1 MSWLDLARP
10 GRNDRGMAHAVV
22 ATSYGGPEVLDVIEI
37 DAGHPGPG
45 QVLVDVRASGV
56 NASDWKRYSGA
67 WGTDPG
73 DLPIRLG
80 QECAGVVAAV
90 GEGVEGAAV
99 GDEVIA
105 YRVSG
110 AYTDHLV
117 TSVDALT
124 PKPAGLAWEK
134 AAGLMV
140 TGATAVHALSATKV
154 GAGDTVLVHG
164 ASGGVGSMIV
174 QLAHAKGARVI
185 GTADPSNHEYL
196 VDLGAT
202 PVGYGPG
209 LVDRV
214 RKAAR
219 GELTAAIDVS
229 GTREAMDAS
238 VALIRDRRRVATI
251 VGFSYGAALG
261 IKLLGNGPGADPG
274 VEIRLAARA
283 QLIRLV
289 EQGRV
294 DVRVGATYPMH
305 EAARA
310 HRAGI
315 EMRVQGKI
323 VLIPGEVPARAAQ
336 SRSRRLLRRGR

>member
-1 MSWLDLARP
+1 
-10 GRNDRGMAHAVV
+10 MAHAVV
-22 ATSYGGPEVLDVIEI
+22 ATSYGGPEVLDVIEV
-37 DAGHPGPG
+37 DAGRPGPG
-45 QVLVDVRASGV
+45 EALLELRACGV

-80 QECAGVVAAV
+80 QEASGVVLAV
-90 GEGVEGAAV
+90 GPDVDSVAV
-99 GDEVIA
+99 GDAVIA
-105 YRVSG
+105 YRVAG
-110 AYTDHLV
+110 AYADRLV
-117 TSVDALT
+117 VPVGALT
-124 PKPAGLAWEK
+124 PKPPALSWEK

-140 TGATAVHALSATKV
+140 TGATATHAVTATKV

-164 ASGGVGSMIV
+164 ASGGVGSMVV
-174 QLAHAKGARVI
+174 QLVRAKGARVI

-196 VDLGAT
+196 VDLGAV

-214 RKAAR
+214 RGAAH

-229 GTREAMDAS
+229 GTREALDAS
-238 VALIRDRRRVATI
+238 VALIRDRRRVATV

-261 IKLLGNGPGADPG
+261 IKLLGNGPGAAPG
-274 VEIRLAARA
+274 VDIRNAARGT
-283 QLIRLV
+283 LVRLV
-289 EQGRV
+289 EEGRL
-294 DVRVGATYPMH
+294 DVRVGATYPLH

-323 VLIPGEVPARAAQ
+323 VLIPGEVPARGAQ

>member
-1 MSWLDLARP
+1 
-10 GRNDRGMAHAVV
+10 MAHAVV
-22 ATSYGGPEVLDVIEI
+22 ATSYGGPEVLDVVEL
-37 DAGHPGPG
+37 DPGQPGPG
-45 QVLVDVRASGV
+45 EVLIDVKACGV

-67 WGTDPG
+67 WGTDPTA
-73 DLPIRLG
+73 LPIRLG
-80 QECAGVVAAV
+80 QECSGIVLAV
-90 GEGVEGAAV
+90 GPDVEGVAV

-105 YRVSG
+105 YRVAG
-110 AYTDHLV
+110 AYADRLV
-117 TSVDALT
+117 VATEALT
-124 PKPAGLAWEK
+124 PKPAELTWEK

-140 TGATAVHALSATKV
+140 TGATATHALAATKV

-164 ASGGVGSMIV
+164 ASGGVGSMVV
-174 QLAHAKGARVI
+174 QLARAKGARVI
-185 GTADPSNHEYL
+185 GTGDPSNHEYL
-196 VDLGAT
+196 VDLGAV

-214 RKAAR
+214 RAAAH

-229 GTREAMDAS
+229 GTREALDAS
-238 VALIRDRRRVATI
+238 VTLIRDRRRVATV

-261 IKLLGNGPGADPG
+261 IRLLGNGPGADPG
-274 VEIRLAARA
+274 VDIRNAARPQLTRLA
-283 QLIRLV
+283 
-289 EQGRV
+289 EQGRL
-294 DVRVGATYPMH
+294 DVRVGATYPLH

-323 VLIPGEVPARAAQ
+323 ILIPGEVPARAAQ

>member
-1 MSWLDLARP
+1 
-10 GRNDRGMAHAVV
+10 MAHAVV
-22 ATSYGGPEVLDVIEI
+22 ATSYGGPEVLDVIEL
-37 DAGHPGPG
+37 DPGHPGAAE
-45 QVLVDVRASGV
+45 VLLDVRACGV

-80 QECAGVVAAV
+80 QECAGVVAEV
-90 GEGVEGAAV
+90 GPGVEGVAV

-105 YRVSG
+105 YRVAG
-110 AYTDHLV
+110 AYADHLV
-117 TSVDALT
+117 VPVDALT

-140 TGATAVHALSATKV
+140 TGATAVHALNATKV

-214 RKAAR
+214 RKAAH

-229 GTREAMDAS
+229 GTREALDAS

-274 VEIRLAARA
+274 VAIREAARPQLARLA
-283 QLIRLV
+283 
-289 EQGRV
+289 EQGRL

>member
-1 MSWLDLARP
+1 
-10 GRNDRGMAHAVV
+10 MAHAVV

-37 DAGHPGPG
+37 APGRPGPG
-45 QVLVDVRASGV
+45 EALIEIRACGV

-67 WGTDPG
+67 WGTDPSA
-73 DLPIRLG
+73 LPIRLG
-80 QECAGVVAAV
+80 QEASGVVLAV
-90 GEGVEGAAV
+90 GPGVEEVAV

-105 YRVSG
+105 YRVAG
-110 AYTDHLV
+110 AYADRLV
-117 TSVDALT
+117 VPVDALT
-124 PKPAGLAWEK
+124 PKPAGLSWEK

-140 TGATAVHALSATKV
+140 AGATATHAVTATKV

-164 ASGGVGSMIV
+164 ASGGVGAMVV
-174 QLAHAKGARVI
+174 QLARARGARVV

-196 VDLGAT
+196 VDLGAV

-209 LVDRV
+209 LLDRV
-214 RKAAR
+214 RAAAP
-219 GELTAAIDVS
+219 GELTAAIDVA
-229 GTREAMDAS
+229 GTREALDTS
-238 VALIRDRRRVATI
+238 VALVRDRRRIATI

-274 VEIRLAARA
+274 VDIRQAARP
-283 QLIRLV
+283 QLTKLV
-289 EQGRV
+289 EQGRLE
-294 DVRVGATYPMH
+294 VRVGATYPLH

-323 VLIPGEVPARAAQ
+323 ILIPGEVPARATQ
-336 SRSRRLLRRGR
+336 SRPRRLLRRAR

>member
-1 MSWLDLARP
+1 
-10 GRNDRGMAHAVV
+10 MAHAVV

-37 DAGHPGPG
+37 DPGHPGPG
-45 QVLVDVRASGV
+45 EVLLEVRACGV

-67 WGTDPG
+67 WGTNPD

-80 QECAGVVAAV
+80 QECAGVVLEV
-90 GEGVEGAAV
+90 GPGVEDAHV

-105 YRVSG
+105 YRVAG
-110 AYTDHLV
+110 AYTDRLV
-117 TSVDALT
+117 APASALT
-124 PKPAGLAWEK
+124 PKPASLAWEK

-140 TGATAVHALSATKV
+140 TGATAVHTLHATKV
-154 GAGDTVLVHG
+154 GAGDTLLVHG
-164 ASGGVGSMIV
+164 ASGGVGSMVV
-174 QLAHAKGARVI
+174 QLARAKGARVI

-196 VDLGAT
+196 VDLGAV

-214 RKAAR
+214 RKVAHD
-219 GELTAAIDVS
+219 EITAVVDVS
-229 GTREAMDAS
+229 GTREALDAS
-238 VALIRDRRRVATI
+238 VALVADRRRIATI

-261 IKLLGNGPGADPG
+261 IRLLGNGPGADPG
-274 VEIRLAARA
+274 VDIRQAARP
-283 QLIRLV
+283 QLTNLV
-289 EQGRV
+289 EQGRL
-294 DVRVGATYPMH
+294 DVRVGAVYPMH

-323 VLIPGEVPARAAQ
+323 ILVPGEVPGRAAQ

>member
-1 MSWLDLARP
+1 
-10 GRNDRGMAHAVV
+10 MAHAVV

>member
-1 MSWLDLARP
+1 
-10 GRNDRGMAHAVV
+10 MAHAVV

-37 DAGHPGPG
+37 DPGRPGPG
-45 QVLVDVRASGV
+45 EALIEIRACGV

-67 WGTDPG
+67 WGTDPSA
-73 DLPIRLG
+73 LPIRLG
-80 QECAGVVAAV
+80 QEASGVVLAV
-90 GEGVEGAAV
+90 GPGVEEVAV

-105 YRVSG
+105 YRVAG
-110 AYTDHLV
+110 AYADRLV
-117 TSVDALT
+117 VPVDALT
-124 PKPAGLAWEK
+124 PKPAGLSWEK

-140 TGATAVHALSATKV
+140 AGATATHAVTATKV

-164 ASGGVGSMIV
+164 ASGGVGAMVV
-174 QLAHAKGARVI
+174 QLARARGARVV

-196 VDLGAT
+196 VDLGAV

-209 LVDRV
+209 LLDRV
-214 RKAAR
+214 RAAAP
-219 GELTAAIDVS
+219 GELTAAIDVA
-229 GTREAMDAS
+229 GTREALDTS
-238 VALIRDRRRVATI
+238 VALVRDRRRIATI

-274 VEIRLAARA
+274 VDIRNAARPT
-283 QLIRLV
+283 LVRLV
-289 EQGRV
+289 EEGRL
-294 DVRVGATYPMH
+294 DVRVGATYPLH

-323 VLIPGEVPARAAQ
+323 VLIPGEAPGRGAP
-336 SRSRRLLRRGR
+336 SRGLLRRRRDR